1 MTSKIVVVGGGTG
14 GTLTANLLA
23 SRLKNEINNG
33 RVSLTLVSGSDQ
45 HFFQPSNLD
54 IAFKGAK
61 PSTYVRNQRS
71 LLRREI
77 AFINEPAKK
86 IDLHNRKV
94 VAGRDIQYDYLV
106 IATGSVADPSL
117 TPGLAEGSYNF
128 HTTPSAAEE
137 IWRALQRFEGGI
149 VVVAI
154 AGVPH
159 KCPPAPTEAMFL
171 LDDYFRKRGI
181 RDRVELTFLTPYPHA
196 YPAKPIAEVVEP
208 LLEERNINVSTF
220 FNVESV
226 DPARKTINSAE
237 GEEVKY
243 DILIAVPPHRGAE
256 VVLSSEIGDKD
267 GWIPAEKHTM
277 RVNGFDDAY
286 ALGDATN
293 IPISKS
299 GVVAHLQSGVVAHN
313 IAGKILG
320 VDGERRYNGRINCP
334 LEVGGGRALFVSGS
348 YSRQPQPMKPT
359 RLRYLMKKSF
369 ARLYWLTLKGT
380 LEPIF
385 DIYLKEEERS

>member
-1 MTSKIVVVGGGTG
+1 MTSKILVVGGGTG

-23 SRLKNEINNG
+23 RRLRNEIKNG
-33 RVSLTLVSGSDQ
+33 LVSLTLVSGSDQ

-71 LLRREI
+71 LLRSEI
-77 AFINEPAKK
+77 AFINEPARK

-94 VAGRDIQYDYLV
+94 VAGREIDYDYLV

-137 IWRALQRFEGGI
+137 LWKALQRFEGGR

-159 KCPPAPTEAMFL
+159 KCPPAPTEALFL
-171 LDDYFRKRGI
+171 LDDHFRKRGM

-208 LLEERNINVSTF
+208 LLEERNITVSTF

-226 DPARKTINSAE
+226 DPAKRTINSAE

-243 DILIAVPPHRGAE
+243 DILISVPPHRGAE

-267 GWIPAEKHTM
+267 GWIPADKHTM

-313 IAGKILG
+313 IASEILG

-348 YSRQPQPMKPT
+348 YTRQPQPMKPT

-369 ARLYWLTLKGT
+369 ARLYWLMLKGT

-385 DIYLKEEERS
+385 DIYLSEKS